1 MEENEI
7 LEIQSKINTK
17 LDQIKT
23 YTKELNDMK
32 LKNDKIKLEI
42 NKKLDNIQELQKI
55 IGENLKN
62 KKMENKY
69 SKIVKESE

>member
-42 NKKLDNIQELQKI
+42 NKKLENIQELQKI
-55 IGENLKN
+55 IGE
-62 KKMENKY
+62 KKIK
-69 SKIVKESE
+69 K